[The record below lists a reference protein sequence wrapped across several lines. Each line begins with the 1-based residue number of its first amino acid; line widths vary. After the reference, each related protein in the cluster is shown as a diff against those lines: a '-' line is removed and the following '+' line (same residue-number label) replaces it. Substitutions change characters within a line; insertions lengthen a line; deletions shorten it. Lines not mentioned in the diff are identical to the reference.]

1 MKMNTISPL
10 HKLQKLTSKRPLIR
24 VSDAAAAGIPR
35 ITLSRLAKSGMIR
48 RAGRGL
54 YSTAKT
60 GTYDHPDMVEASLL
74 VPKGVIVLLSALN
87 FHGIGTHPAWEV
99 WMQLPAN
106 YPTPKVTHPPLRI
119 VRSRMPEA
127 FTEGVETHIVAG
139 YPVKIT
145 SLDRTIVDCFKHRNL
160 VTLELCLE
168 ALRERMK
175 MPRRSLQDVH
185 RYAAM
190 MGVSRI
196 MQPYLE
202 ALS

>member
-10 HKLQKLTSKRPLIR
+10 QKLQKLAAKRPLIR

-54 YSTAKT
+54 YSTAKN
-60 GTYDHPDMVEASLL
+60 GTYDQPDIVEASLL
-74 VPKGVIVLLSALN
+74 VPKGVVVLLSALN
-87 FHGIGTHPAWEV
+87 FHGIGTHPAWQV

-127 FTEGVETHIVAG
+127 FTVGVETHIVAG

-168 ALRERMK
+168 ALNERMK

-185 RYAAM
+185 RYAAI

>member
-10 HKLQKLTSKRPLIR
+10 QKLQKLAAKRPLIR

-35 ITLSRLAKSGMIR
+35 ITLSRLAKSGAIR

-60 GTYDHPDMVEASLL
+60 GAYDQPDIVEASLL

>member
-1 MKMNTISPL
+1 
-10 HKLQKLTSKRPLIR
+10 
-24 VSDAAAAGIPR
+24 
-35 ITLSRLAKSGMIR
+35 
-48 RAGRGL
+48 
-54 YSTAKT
+54 
-60 GTYDHPDMVEASLL
+60 MVEASLL

-106 YPTPKVTHPPLRI
+106 YPTPKVTHHPLRI

-168 ALRERMK
+168 ALKERMK
-175 MPRRSLQDVH
+175 MPRRSMQDLH
-185 RYAAM
+185 RYAVM

>member
-35 ITLSRLAKSGMIR
+35 ITLSRLAKSGAIR

-60 GTYDHPDMVEASLL
+60 GAYDQPDMVEASLL

-127 FTEGVETHIVAG
+127 FSEGVETHIVAG

>member
-1 MKMNTISPL
+1 MNTISPL

-35 ITLSRLAKSGMIR
+35 ITLSRLAKSGAIR

-60 GTYDHPDMVEASLL
+60 GAYDHPDMVEASLL